1 MKFTD
6 LFIRRPVL
14 ATVVSL
20 LIVLLGL
27 QALNKLPVR
36 EYPDMED
43 AVVTVTTFYPGAN
56 AELIQGFITT
66 PVQQAIASAEG
77 IEYITS
83 SSNQSSSTVTAHLRL
98 GYSADTA
105 LTEIMSK
112 VNEVRSQLPQDA
124 EDPVITKGSNQG
136 SALVYL
142 SFYSDRLNSEQVT
155 DYLTRVVQPQLATL
169 EGVGEAEI
177 LGQKTFAMRIWLDP
191 VRMAAYRV
199 TAADVNQ
206 ALLNSNV
213 QSAAGQ
219 TRGELVVTSV
229 NAKTDLTS
237 PEQFNQIVVRSDGDS
252 LVRLEDVADVELSAE
267 NFNSYVAF
275 NGKPSIYI
283 GVSATP
289 SANPLDVIKRLRDYL
304 PTVQKQLPTGMQGE
318 IVYDATEFIQESI
331 DEVVKTLLEATVI
344 VILVVFLFLG
354 SFRVVVI
361 PIVAIPLSMIGV
373 LFCMQMMGYSINLL
387 TLLAMVLAIGLVVDD
402 AIVVVE
408 NIHRHIEEGHKPLD
422 AALMGAREIALPV
435 IAMTITLAAVYAP
448 IGFMEGLTGALF
460 REFAFTLA
468 GAVVVSGIVALT
480 LSPVMCSL
488 LLKPAGSEGAFAVW
502 LDKAF
507 DRLKNIY
514 QRMLQD
520 ALKYRAV
527 TLVFALIVLATI
539 PPMYMMTKKELAP
552 QEDNGLVFIVSTSP
566 QYANIDYMNKYTA
579 ELEPIFNQFP
589 EYFQSF
595 LINGSAG
602 VNTGFAGMVLKPWNQ
617 RERSVFE
624 IQKELQGN
632 YLSRVT
638 GIQTFSFIF
647 PSLPGSGGGLPVQF
661 ILNTTSDYRTLANVA
676 NQIVGKANQ
685 SGLFMF
691 AESTLRINKPET
703 ELLVDRNKAARLGIS
718 MKEISNTLSTMLGNG
733 NINRFNIDGRSYK
746 VIPQANQEFRL
757 NKEWLGRYY
766 VRNASGDMIPLSAII
781 QLRSETK
788 PNQLTQFQQ
797 LNSTK
802 IQGMLLP
809 GVSQGEA
816 LAFLNEQ
823 VQQLAPE
830 GFGVDYEGPS
840 RQFMKEGQA
849 LLLTFVISLLVI
861 YLVLAAQFESFRDPL
876 VVMLTVPMSI
886 CGALIP
892 LVLGN
897 LLQMTLGINIS
908 MNIYTQ
914 IGLVT
919 LIGLISKHGILIVEF
934 ANQLQY
940 QGQSRAQAALESAAL
955 RLRPVLMTTG
965 ATVLGILPLLFASGA
980 GAVSRFNIGLV
991 ITTGMTIGTL
1001 FTLFVIPVMYTFIA
1015 KEINQEETSE
1025 ALPVT

>member
-14 ATVVSL
+14 ATVISL

-27 QALNKLPVR
+27 QARNKLPVR
-36 EYPDMED
+36 QYPDMED
-43 AVVTVTTFYPGAN
+43 AVITVSTYYPGAN

-66 PVQQAIASAEG
+66 PIQQAIASAEG
-77 IEYITS
+77 IDYLTS
-83 SSNQSSSTVTAHLRL
+83 SSSQGSSTVTANLRL
-98 GYSADTA
+98 GYSADKA

-112 VNEVRSQLPQDA
+112 VNEVRSQLPQNA
-124 EDPVITKGSNQG
+124 EDPIITKGSNRG
-136 SALVYL
+136 SDLVYM

-155 DYLTRVVQPQLATL
+155 DYLTRVVQPQLATI
-169 EGVGEAEI
+169 EGVGAANI

-191 VRMAAYRV
+191 IRMAAHEV
-199 TAADVNQ
+199 TTSDVNQ
-206 ALLNSNV
+206 ALLTSNV

-219 TRGELVVTSV
+219 TRGELVIASV
-229 NAKTDLTS
+229 KANTDLTS
-237 PEQFNQIVVRSDGDS
+237 PEEFGLIVVKTDGDT

-267 NFNSYVAF
+267 NFDTFVAF

-283 GVSATP
+283 GIAATP
-289 SANPLDVIKRLRDYL
+289 SANPLNVIKRVRDHL
-304 PTVQKQLPTGMQGE
+304 PSIQSQLPTGMNGE

-331 DEVVKTLLEATVI
+331 DEVIKTLAEATVI

-354 SFRVVVI
+354 SLRVVMI
-361 PIVAIPLSMIGV
+361 PVVAIPLSMIGV

-408 NIHRHIEEGHKPLD
+408 NIHRHIEEGKKPFD
-422 AALMGAREIALPV
+422 AALLGAREIALPV
-435 IAMTITLAAVYAP
+435 IAMTVTLAAVYAP

-468 GAVVVSGIVALT
+468 GSVVVSGVVALT
-480 LSPVMCSL
+480 LSPVMCSRL
-488 LLKPAGSEGAFAVW
+488 LLPAGNEGAFAIW

-507 DRLKNIY
+507 ERLKNRY
-514 QRMLQD
+514 HTLLEGT
-520 ALKYRAV
+520 LKYRPV

-539 PPMYMMTKKELAP
+539 PPMYTMTKKELAP
-552 QEDNGLVFIVSTSP
+552 LEDNGLIFMISKAP
-566 QYANIDYMNKYTA
+566 QYASIDYLNKYTA
-579 ELEPIFNQFP
+579 ELEPMFREFP
-589 EYFQSF
+589 EYHQSF
-595 LINGSAG
+595 LINGDGGPTVS
-602 VNTGFAGMVLKPWNQ
+602 FAGMVLKPWSE

-624 IQKELQGN
+624 VQKELQN
-632 YLSRVT
+632 QYLSKIT
-638 GIQTFSFIF
+638 GLQTFSLVF

-661 ILNTTSDYRTLANVA
+661 ILNTTSDYRTLATLADKLVA
-676 NQIVGKANQ
+676 KAQQ

-691 AESTLRINKPET
+691 AESELSFNKPET
-703 ELLVDRNKAARLGIS
+703 EILIDRNKAARLGIS
-718 MKEISNTLSTMLGNG
+718 MKEIGDTLATMLGNG

-746 VIPQANQEFRL
+746 VIPQATQEFRL

-766 VRNASGDMIPLSAII
+766 VRNASGKMIPLSSAIS
-781 QLRSETK
+781 LKSETR
-788 PNQLTQFQQ
+788 PNRLSQFQQ

-809 GVSQGEA
+809 GVSLGEA
-816 LAFLNEQ
+816 LDFLNAE
-823 VQQLAPE
+823 VKKLAPE
-830 GFGVDYEGPS
+830 GFGVDYEGTS
-840 RQFMKEGQA
+840 RQFINEGQA
-849 LLLTFVISLLVI
+849 LLLTFAVSLLVI

-892 LVLGN
+892 LVLGG
-897 LLQMTLGINIS
+897 LLQFTLGINLS

-934 ANQLQY
+934 ANQLRL
-940 QGQSRAQAALESAAL
+940 QGMDRTQAVLEASSL

-991 ITTGMTIGTL
+991 ITSGMTIGTL
-1001 FTLFVIPVMYTFIA
+1001 FTLFVIPVMYTWIS
-1015 KEINQEETSE
+1015 KSDS
-1025 ALPVT
+1025 